1 MRIISQNGMDFPYDS
16 IIVFSEGKYVQA
28 KMVNNPNFVYV
39 LGIYKSTQR
48 AMGVT
53 DVIREFY
60 LGKAPDQT
68 AVFNMPEE

>member
-1 MRIISQNGMDFPYDS
+1 MRILSQDGWDFPYDS

-28 KMVNNPNFVYV
+28 KLVNNPSSVHV
-39 LGIYKSTQR
+39 LGTYKSTQR